1 MESIEF
7 VKDLIKFIDASP
19 LNYFAVENSKKL
31 LLENNFKQLI
41 ETEKWSL
48 EKGGKYF
55 VTRDDTALIAFTVG
69 DDIKEGF
76 DIIGSHTESPTFK
89 IKSNPELAYNGY
101 LRLNT
106 EIYGG
111 PIFSTWLDR
120 TLSLA
125 GKIAYYD
132 NGVVKTK
139 LVNFDR
145 DLLTIANP
153 AIHMNRE
160 VNKGYAYNPQTDLL
174 PILQTVTDDFEKD
187 AYLQKLVAKELAI
200 EEKSILAMDLG
211 LYDRQKGSILGSNED
226 MYQVGRIDNLG
237 AVHASLHALI
247 DSKNE
252 KFNVLVLNDNEEIGS
267 RTRTGAFSP
276 FLKDV
281 LERMSY
287 LLGYD
292 TEDIKIALANTY
304 IISADQAHA
313 IHPNFTQY
321 SDPTN
326 VVKMNQGLVVK
337 IAANGAYTSG
347 IVSTPR
353 IALLAKKIGAN
364 LQYFHNRSD
373 KQGGTTIGPIASS
386 TLGIKSI
393 DVGEPI
399 LAMHSIRETGGVEDH
414 LQAYKIYKAFYNERK
429 VN

>member
-1 MESIEF
+1 MKSLEF
-7 VKDLIKFIDASP
+7 VKDLIEFIDASP
-19 LNYFAVENSKKL
+19 LNYFAVENSKSI
-31 LLENNFKQLI
+31 LLENKFVQLD

-69 DDIKEGF
+69 DDIKKGF

-89 IKSNPELAYNGY
+89 IKSSPEMTENGY

-125 GKIAYYD
+125 GKVSYEDKGEI
-132 NGVVKTK
+132 KSK
-139 LVNFDR
+139 FVNFDR

-160 VNKGYAYNPQTDLL
+160 VNKGFSYNPQEHLL
-174 PILQTVTDDFEKD
+174 PILKTVKDDFEKEG
-187 AYLQKLVAKELAI
+187 YLQKLVGEELGI
-200 EEKSILAMDLG
+200 DPKSILAMDLG
-211 LYDRQKGSILGSNED
+211 LYDRQKGSIIGADQD

-237 AVHASLHALI
+237 AVHASLHALV

-252 KFNVLVLNDNEEIGS
+252 KFNVLILNDNEEIGS

-281 LERMSY
+281 LERISY

-292 TEDIKIALANTY
+292 TEDFKIAMANTY
-304 IISADQAHA
+304 IVSADQAHA
-313 IHPNFTQY
+313 IHPNFPQY

-326 VVKMNQGLVVK
+326 IVKMNEGLVIKV
-337 IAANGAYTSG
+337 AANGAYTSG
-347 IVSTPR
+347 IVSMPR
-353 IALLAKKIGAN
+353 LVNLARKNEAKI
-364 LQYFHNRSD
+364 QTFHNRSD
-373 KQGGTTIGPIASS
+373 KQGGSTIGPIASS
-386 TLGIKSI
+386 SLGIKSI

-399 LAMHSIRETGGVEDH
+399 LGMHSIRETGGVEDH
-414 LQAYKIYKAFYNERK
+414 LAAYEIYKAFYDEER
-429 VN
+429 

>member
-1 MESIEF
+1 MKSLEF
-7 VKDLIKFIDASP
+7 VKDLIEFIDASP
-19 LNYFAVENSKKL
+19 LNYFAVENSKSI
-31 LLENNFKQLI
+31 LLENKFVQLD

-69 DDIKEGF
+69 DDIKKGF

-89 IKSNPELAYNGY
+89 IKSSPEMTGNGY

-125 GKIAYYD
+125 GKVSYEDKGEI
-132 NGVVKTK
+132 NSKF
-139 LVNFDR
+139 VNFDR

-160 VNKGYAYNPQTDLL
+160 VNKGFSYNPQEHLL
-174 PILQTVTDDFEKD
+174 PILKTVKDNFEKEG
-187 AYLQKLVAKELAI
+187 YLQKLVGEELGI
-200 EEKSILAMDLG
+200 DPKSILAMDLG
-211 LYDRQKGSILGSNED
+211 LYDRQKGSIIGADQD

-237 AVHASLHALI
+237 AVHASLHALV

-252 KFNVLVLNDNEEIGS
+252 KFNVLILNDNEEIGS

-281 LERMSY
+281 LERISY

-292 TEDIKIALANTY
+292 TEDFKIAMANTY
-304 IISADQAHA
+304 IVSADQAHA
-313 IHPNFTQY
+313 IHPNFPQY

-326 VVKMNQGLVVK
+326 IVKMNEGLVIKV
-337 IAANGAYTSG
+337 AANGAYTSG
-347 IVSTPR
+347 IVSMPR
-353 IALLAKKIGAN
+353 LVNLARKNEAKI
-364 LQYFHNRSD
+364 QTFHNRSD
-373 KQGGTTIGPIASS
+373 KQGGSTIGPIASS
-386 TLGIKSI
+386 SLGIKSI

-399 LAMHSIRETGGVEDH
+399 LGMHSIRETGGVEDH
-414 LQAYKIYKAFYNERK
+414 LAAYEIYKAFYDEER
-429 VN
+429 

>member
-1 MESIEF
+1 MKSLEF
-7 VKDLIKFIDASP
+7 VKDLIEFIDASP
-19 LNYFAVENSKKL
+19 LNYFAVENSKSI
-31 LLENNFKQLI
+31 LLENKFVQLD

-55 VTRDDTALIAFTVG
+55 VTRDDTALIAFIVG
-69 DDIKEGF
+69 DDIKKGF

-89 IKSNPELAYNGY
+89 IKSSPEITGNGY

-125 GKIAYYD
+125 GKVSYEDEGEI
-132 NGVVKTK
+132 KSK
-139 LVNFDR
+139 FVNFDR

-160 VNKGYAYNPQTDLL
+160 VNKGFSYNPQEHLI
-174 PILQTVTDDFEKD
+174 PILKTVKDDFEKEG
-187 AYLQKLVAKELAI
+187 YLQKLVGEELGI
-200 EEKSILAMDLG
+200 DPKSILAMDLG
-211 LYDRQKGSILGSNED
+211 LYDRQKGSIIGADQD

-237 AVHASLHALI
+237 AVHASLHALV

-252 KFNVLVLNDNEEIGS
+252 KFNVLILNDNEEIGS

-281 LERMSY
+281 LERISY

-292 TEDIKIALANTY
+292 TEDFKIAMANTY
-304 IISADQAHA
+304 IVSADQAHA
-313 IHPNFTQY
+313 IHPNFPQY

-326 VVKMNQGLVVK
+326 IVKMNEGLVIKV
-337 IAANGAYTSG
+337 AANGAYTSG
-347 IVSTPR
+347 IVSMPR
-353 IALLAKKIGAN
+353 LVNLARKNEAKI
-364 LQYFHNRSD
+364 QTFHNRSD
-373 KQGGTTIGPIASS
+373 KQGGSTIGPIASS
-386 TLGIKSI
+386 SLGIKSI

-399 LAMHSIRETGGVEDH
+399 LGMHSIRETGGVEDH
-414 LQAYKIYKAFYNERK
+414 LAAYEIYKAFYDEER
-429 VN
+429 

>member
-1 MESIEF
+1 MKSLEF
-7 VKDLIKFIDASP
+7 VKDLIEFIDASP
-19 LNYFAVENSKKL
+19 LNYFAVENSKSI
-31 LLENNFKQLI
+31 LLENKFVQLD

-69 DDIKEGF
+69 DDIKKGF

-89 IKSNPELAYNGY
+89 IKSSPEMTGNGY

-125 GKIAYYD
+125 GKVSYEDEGEI
-132 NGVVKTK
+132 KSK
-139 LVNFDR
+139 FVNFDR

-160 VNKGYAYNPQTDLL
+160 VNKGFSYNPQEHLI
-174 PILQTVTDDFEKD
+174 PILKTVKDDFEKEG
-187 AYLQKLVAKELAI
+187 YLQKLVGEELGI
-200 EEKSILAMDLG
+200 DPKSILAMDLG
-211 LYDRQKGSILGSNED
+211 LYDRQKGSIIGADQD

-237 AVHASLHALI
+237 AVHASLHALV

-252 KFNVLVLNDNEEIGS
+252 KFNVLILNDNEEIGS

-281 LERMSY
+281 LERISY

-292 TEDIKIALANTY
+292 TEDFKIAMANTY
-304 IISADQAHA
+304 IVSADQAHA
-313 IHPNFTQY
+313 IHPNFPQY

-326 VVKMNQGLVVK
+326 IVKMNEGLVIKV
-337 IAANGAYTSG
+337 AANGAYTSG
-347 IVSTPR
+347 IVSMPR
-353 IALLAKKIGAN
+353 LVNLARKNEAKI
-364 LQYFHNRSD
+364 QTFHNRSD
-373 KQGGTTIGPIASS
+373 KQGGSTIGPIASS
-386 TLGIKSI
+386 SLGIKSI

-399 LAMHSIRETGGVEDH
+399 LGMHSIRETGGVEDH
-414 LQAYKIYKAFYNERK
+414 LAAYEIYKAFYDEER
-429 VN
+429 

>member
-1 MESIEF
+1 MKSLEF
-7 VKDLIKFIDASP
+7 VKDLIEFIDASP
-19 LNYFAVENSKKL
+19 LNYFAVENSKSL
-31 LLENNFKQLI
+31 LLENSFKQLD

-48 EKGGKYF
+48 DEGGKYF

-69 DDIKEGF
+69 DDIKKGF

-89 IKSNPELAYNGY
+89 IKSSPEMTGNGY

-106 EIYGG
+106 EVYGG
-111 PIFSTWLDR
+111 PILSTWLDR

-125 GKIAYYD
+125 GKVSYEKDGQI
-132 NGVVKTK
+132 KSQ
-139 LVNFDR
+139 LINFDR

-160 VNKGYAYNPQTDLL
+160 ANKGFAYNPQEHMV
-174 PILQTVTDDFEKD
+174 PILSTVKDDFEKEG
-187 AYLQKLVAKELAI
+187 YLQKLVGEELGI
-200 EEKSILAMDLG
+200 DPKSILDMDLG
-211 LYDRQKGSILGSNED
+211 LYDRQKGSILGPDQD

-252 KFNVLVLNDNEEIGS
+252 KFNVLILNDNEEIGS

-281 LERMSY
+281 LERISF

-292 TEDIKIALANTY
+292 KEDFKISMANTY
-304 IISADQAHA
+304 IVSADQAHA
-313 IHPNFTQY
+313 IHPNFPQY
-321 SDPTN
+321 SDPSN
-326 VVKMNQGLVVK
+326 IVKMNRGLVVK
-337 IAANGAYTSG
+337 VAANGAYTSG

-353 IALLAKKIGAN
+353 LVHIARNIGEN
-364 LQYFHNRSD
+364 LQTFHNRSD
-373 KQGGTTIGPIASS
+373 KQGGSTIGPIASS
-386 TLGIKSI
+386 SLGIKSI

-399 LAMHSIRETGGVEDH
+399 LAMHSVREVGGVEDH
-414 LQAYKIYKAFYNERK
+414 LSAYNIYKAFYDEEW
-429 VN
+429 

>member
-1 MESIEF
+1 MKSLEF
-7 VKDLIKFIDASP
+7 VKDLIEFIDASP
-19 LNYFAVENSKKL
+19 LNYFAVENSKSI
-31 LLENNFKQLI
+31 LLENKFVQLD

-69 DDIKEGF
+69 DDIKKGF

-89 IKSNPELAYNGY
+89 IKSSPEITGNGY

-125 GKIAYYD
+125 GKVSYEDEGEI
-132 NGVVKTK
+132 KSK
-139 LVNFDR
+139 FVNFDR

-160 VNKGYAYNPQTDLL
+160 VNKGFSYNPQEHLI
-174 PILQTVTDDFEKD
+174 PILKTVKDDFEKEG
-187 AYLQKLVAKELAI
+187 YLQKLVGEELGI
-200 EEKSILAMDLG
+200 DPKSILAMDLG
-211 LYDRQKGSILGSNED
+211 LYDRQKGSIIGADQD

-237 AVHASLHALI
+237 AVHASLHALV

-252 KFNVLVLNDNEEIGS
+252 KFNVLILNDNEEIGS

-281 LERMSY
+281 LERISY

-292 TEDIKIALANTY
+292 TEDFKIAMANTY
-304 IISADQAHA
+304 IVSADQAHA
-313 IHPNFTQY
+313 IHPNFPQY

-326 VVKMNQGLVVK
+326 IVKMNEGLVIKV
-337 IAANGAYTSG
+337 AANGAYTSG
-347 IVSTPR
+347 IVSMPR
-353 IALLAKKIGAN
+353 LVNLARKNEAKI
-364 LQYFHNRSD
+364 QTFHNRSD
-373 KQGGTTIGPIASS
+373 KQGGSTIGPIASS
-386 TLGIKSI
+386 SLGIKSI

-399 LAMHSIRETGGVEDH
+399 LGMHSIRETGGVEDH
-414 LQAYKIYKAFYNERK
+414 LAAYEIYKAFYDEER
-429 VN
+429 

>member
-1 MESIEF
+1 MKSLEF
-7 VKDLIKFIDASP
+7 VKDLIRFIDASP
-19 LNYFAVENSKKL
+19 LNYFAVENSKKI
-31 LLENNFKQLI
+31 LLENNFKQLD

-55 VTRDDTALIAFTVG
+55 VTRDDTALIAFTIG
-69 DDIKEGF
+69 DDIREGF

-89 IKSNPELAYNGY
+89 IKSNPELTGNGY

-111 PIFSTWLDR
+111 PILSTWLDR

-125 GKIAYYD
+125 GKVAFEEDGKI
-132 NGVVKTK
+132 KTN
-139 LVNFDR
+139 LVDFDR

-160 VNKGYAYNPQTDLL
+160 VNKGYSYNPQKDLL
-174 PILQTVTDDFEKD
+174 PILGTIKDDFEKD
-187 AYLQKLVAKELAI
+187 GYLQKLVADQI
-200 EEKSILAMDLG
+200 SVDPKSILSMDLA
-211 LYDRQKGSILGSNED
+211 LYDRQKGSIIGADND
-226 MYQVGRIDNLG
+226 IYQVGRIDNLG
-237 AVHASLHALI
+237 AVHASIRALV

-252 KFNVLVLNDNEEIGS
+252 KFNVLILNDNEEIGS

-276 FLKDV
+276 FLKDI
-281 LERMSY
+281 LERMSF

-292 TEDIKIALANTY
+292 LEDFKIAMANTY
-304 IISADQAHA
+304 IVSADQAHA
-313 IHPNFTQY
+313 IHPNFTEY

-326 VVKMNQGLVVK
+326 IVKMNEGLVIK

-353 IALLAKKIGAN
+353 IEAIARKTGAKI
-364 LQYFHNRSD
+364 QYFHNRSD
-373 KQGGTTIGPIASS
+373 KQGGSTIGPIASS
-386 TLGIKSI
+386 SLGIKSI

-399 LAMHSIRETGGVEDH
+399 LGMHSIRETGGVEDH
-414 LQAYKIYKAFYNERK
+414 LGAYEIYKAFYDTKE
-429 VN
+429 V